1 MHTAIFSVYTLVGLT
16 AQLLFTSRMFVQWVL
31 SERARSVVNP
41 SLFWWL
47 SLFASLLMSFY
58 GYLRQDLAILLGQFL
73 SYYTYVVNLKLKG
86 ELRRL
91 PLILTLA
98 LIVAPVALLVSK
110 MWDTQAFAAIFLN
123 DAHIPYALLALGFA
137 GQLLFTLRF
146 VVQTYISWR
155 LKESVLPAAFWWLSL
170 TACLAVLAYGC
181 LRLDVVL
188 ILGQAAGLVTYVR
201 NLMLLRKN
209 S

>member
-1 MHTAIFSVYTLVGLT
+1 ML
-16 AQLLFTSRMFVQWVL
+16 VQWVL

-86 ELRRL
+86 KLRSL

-98 LIVAPVALLVSK
+98 LIVAPVALLVSE